1 MNIEEVREYVLS
13 LYGVTED
20 QPFGDDNIT
29 FRIEGKIFIC
39 LWLGSDSNTSN
50 SPDPHFAIKL
60 TPDRNLELRERFSAV
75 TPAWHWNK
83 KHWSDIRYTQLNPDT
98 VRAWMEESYRLVLS
112 SLPKKVRMAYGQPD
126 QQTR

>member
-13 LYGVTED
+13 PYGVTED

-83 KHWSDIRYTQLNPDT
+83 KHWSDVFYECLDDDYVRQWIR
-98 VRAWMEESYRLVLS
+98 ESYNLIVS
-112 SLPKKVRMAYGQPD
+112 KLPKAVRLQYLGNKD
-126 QQTR
+126 R